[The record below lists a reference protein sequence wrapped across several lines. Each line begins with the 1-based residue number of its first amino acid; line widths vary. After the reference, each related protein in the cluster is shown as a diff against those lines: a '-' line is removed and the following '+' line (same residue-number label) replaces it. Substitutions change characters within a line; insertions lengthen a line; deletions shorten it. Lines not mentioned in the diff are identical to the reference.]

1 MLPVMSSADDAWIPL
16 VDEPI
21 GEVVAE
27 IQAKD
32 PEIARLVDTPRRLLA
47 FRTFAYIRV
56 GVLLGELL
64 VDNDLP
70 PDGSGTWVDS
80 LLANTEHRAR
90 VVAEVRAVAQEV
102 ARDVEGEPGPDE
114 EARRR
119 FLEFARRELET

>member
-1 MLPVMSSADDAWIPL
+1 MSSADDAWIPL

-21 GEVVAE
+21 GAIVAQ
-27 IQAKD
+27 IQAED
-32 PEIARLVDTPRRLLA
+32 PEIGARVDTPRRLLA

-64 VDNDLP
+64 VDNDMP
-70 PDGSGTWVDS
+70 PDGPGTWVES
-80 LLANTEHRAR
+80 LLADAEHRAR
-90 VVAEVRAVAQEV
+90 VVAEVQAVAEEV